1 MADPAESKQ
10 SQKWRLAPVITWL
23 KENLMVDPAD
33 PMQIWKRVFLFLY
46 LVLAG
51 FMTMYFVYGLWA
63 AEPRAAQWRPVA
75 EPTYEDAEKPAAGTP
90 KIKLIDP
97 QTVTI
102 GIGQA
107 SLRVFGY
114 NFTKD
119 SRVRFDD
126 VDRLTQYV
134 NEHQLVV
141 PLSNSY
147 FTVPGAIV
155 ITVASGDRS
164 ANVVTSNA
172 VTLVVEAAGSIS
184 GEWRVFGCR
193 IPIRQESRMILL
205 VLFTG
210 AFGACM
216 SGLPSLADY
225 LGERKLVESWFTFYM
240 TRPFV
245 GGGIA
250 FIFYL
255 VIRGGFL
262 AGTDVDTAAVN
273 PFGIAAIAAL
283 VGMFSD
289 RAILKLKEVSATV
302 FKADDPRSG
311 KLEELTI
318 TTTPKLP
325 DAQVAV
331 PYTQKLAAS
340 GGKPPY
346 TWSAVTPLPAG
357 LALSAAGELT
367 GRPTTETPAA
377 NYIFQVTDS
386 SGTSVTAELPLTVGP
401 LTMTTG
407 SPPDA
412 PVGPPF

>member
-1 MADPAESKQ
+1 MADPAASKQ
-10 SQKWRLAPVITWL
+10 SQKGRLASLITWL
-23 KENLMVDPAD
+23 KENLMVDPAG
-33 PMQIWKRVFLFLY
+33 PMQVWKRVFLFFY
-46 LVLAG
+46 LVIAG
-51 FMTMYFVYGLWA
+51 LVTIYFVYGLWA
-63 AEPRAAQWRPVA
+63 AEPQAAQWRPAA
-75 EPTYEDAEKPAAGTP
+75 EPKYEDAEKPAAGTP

-147 FTVPGAIV
+147 FTTPGAIV
-155 ITVASGDRS
+155 ITVANGERN
-164 ANVVTSNA
+164 ANVVTSDA
-172 VTLVVEAAGSIS
+172 VTLVVEAAGSIR
-184 GEWRVFGCR
+184 GEWRVLGCQ
-193 IPIRQESRMILL
+193 IPIRQESRLILL

-225 LGERKLVESWFTFYM
+225 LGDRKLVESWFTFYLI
-240 TRPFV
+240 RPFV

-262 AGTDVDTAAVN
+262 AGTDVDTTAAN

-283 VGMFSD
+283 VGLFSSQ
-289 RAILKLKEVSATV
+289 ALLKLREVSKTV
-302 FKADDPRSG
+302 FTAEDTRSD
-311 KLEELTI
+311 KLEVLAI
-318 TTTPKLP
+318 TTTPILP
-325 DAQVAV
+325 DAEVGIA
-331 PYTQKLAAS
+331 YRHKLEAS

-346 TWSAVTPLPAG
+346 TWTAVTPLPAG
-357 LALSAAGELT
+357 LALNATGELT
-367 GRPTTETPAA
+367 GTPTVATPTTRYT
-377 NYIFQVTDS
+377 FQVTDS
-386 SGTSVTAELPLTVGP
+386 SGTSVTRELTLTVGP
-401 LTMTTG
+401 LTIPTG

-412 PVGPPF
+412 PVGSPL